1 MSDEQA
7 SAASEGSEGANVSG
21 EPTGAERPEGV
32 PEKFWDSENAQI
44 DSGRLLQSYKELE
57 SYNGKRMEELRAS
70 VAEEY
75 VQTRMA
81 DRPSSMDDYEVR
93 GEGPVAD
100 ALENVDADDPL
111 LGWWR
116 ETAFEAGLSQSQFE
130 AGLSAYVSRRMAEMP
145 NPVEEMAELGDNARV
160 RVDAVEVWSRQ
171 NLPAE
176 LYPMVAQMCGTANG
190 VKGMEQLIDR
200 TTPVNMAAVTGSIA
214 EQAPT
219 KGDIRDMMN
228 DPRYW
233 DPNERD
239 KYVKEV
245 ERLVSRVR

>member
-1 MSDEQA
+1 MSDETA
-7 SAASEGSEGANVSG
+7 NSESEGQNFSSEPS
-21 EPTGAERPEGV
+21 GAERPENV
-32 PEKFWDSENAQI
+32 PEKFWSSENASI
-44 DSGRLLQSYKELE
+44 DTDRLLQSYKELE

-93 GEGPVAD
+93 GDGPVAD
-100 ALENVDADDPL
+100 ALQNVDGDDPL

-116 ETAFEAGLSQSQFE
+116 ETAFEAGLSQQQFE
-130 AGLSAYVSRRMAEMP
+130 SGLSAYITRRMAEMP
-145 NPVEEMAELGDNARV
+145 NPVEEMASLGENSRV

-176 LYPMVAQMCGTANG
+176 LFPMVAQMCSTANG
-190 VKGMEQLIDR
+190 VQVMEHLINR
-200 TTPVNMAAVTGSIA
+200 TAPVNMAAVTGSVA

-219 KGDIRDMMN
+219 RQDIREMMN
-228 DPRYW
+228 DSRYW

-239 KYVKEV
+239 QYVKQV
-245 ERLVSRVR
+245 EKLVTRVR